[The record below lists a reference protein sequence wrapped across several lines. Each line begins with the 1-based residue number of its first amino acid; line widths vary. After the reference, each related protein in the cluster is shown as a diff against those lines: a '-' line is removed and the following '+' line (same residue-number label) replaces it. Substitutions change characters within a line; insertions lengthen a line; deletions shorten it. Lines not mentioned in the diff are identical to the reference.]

1 MHVLRWVAMLI
12 KAYMQVDVDMQ
23 VDERIFFYGELL
35 IYMQ

>member
-12 KAYMQVDVDMQ
+12 KTYMQVDVDMQ

-35 IYMQ
+35 IYMR